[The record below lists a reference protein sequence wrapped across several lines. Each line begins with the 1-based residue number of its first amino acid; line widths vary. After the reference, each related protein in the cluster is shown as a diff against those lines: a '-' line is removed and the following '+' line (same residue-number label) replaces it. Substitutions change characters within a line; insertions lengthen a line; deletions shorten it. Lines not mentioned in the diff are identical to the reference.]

1 MNKTKLICLFGL
13 LASSGTILAQS
24 NKFLPNS
31 LVVEE
36 QEFNEAVRVAHHD
49 CYSTD
54 LLEKFIERHPGSRFT
69 AQALVEL
76 ERAQILASGTYQ
88 YVYSEPTLTQ
98 LRPTEEPYHYF
109 YQNQK
114 LFNEENPDLELLR
127 ERYEQLLGL
136 NDPKFNTEATYYLGY
151 IDYTE
156 GKYEDAMNRF
166 NGLPYDPKYNETVP
180 FYKMQI
186 LYAMGSWE
194 EALNIINGSNREF
207 AFLTSE
213 QQAEVDR
220 IKAECLA
227 QTGNKSEALNF
238 YTKYIDEAEKPVATS
253 AYNCAVLAY
262 EKGDQKLVQ
271 KALSKSVNTDIPSIK
286 QYSYMLLGQSYML
299 SGETQKANMAF
310 EQASMIDADKEVQES
325 AAYNKAVLVHETS
338 YSPWGDEVIQF
349 ENFLNTYPNSKYS
362 DNISTYLTE
371 VYMTTKN
378 YDAALSSIRKIK
390 KPNQRI
396 LDAKQR
402 LLFQCGINDF
412 VNADYV
418 GANNNFTE
426 CLSIPT
432 SNNSI
437 KAQASYWRGESRYH
451 LDFLT
456 DAAEDYKRFNELS
469 SSVSDDHLKAVGNY
483 SLGYVYFKKQDFYR
497 AAASFDK
504 YISYP
509 KEFGS
514 ETYYDAISR
523 LGDCAYY
530 NRDFVKAE
538 SYYST
543 VAEAGCNSTPYGLF
557 QQAFMFGLQKRYSEK
572 QNVLDKLI
580 AIYPKNDYV
589 DDAWLE
595 KGNTSILQGENAAAI
610 NSFKYIVDNM
620 PNSVNAPQAA
630 VQLAMAYNNSGQVAE
645 AQKVYEMVARKYP
658 NTDEAATALQDLKI
672 ISTNA
677 LFTDMPKALA
687 DGDFQKVIDN
697 YNLLSKENVDFRD
710 LQKMQLMTSKALFA
724 QGYTNDAMELL
735 LEASKD
741 VRTETGAEA
750 KYLLSQKMFDRGD
763 VDGALANVTAFI
775 QEGSPYQ
782 YWLARA
788 IILMSDISVANDDS
802 FTATE
807 YLKSLQSNYSGDDD
821 IQTMIN
827 TRLSNLK

>member
-1 MNKTKLICLFGL
+1 MNTSKLIFLFGL
-13 LASSGTILAQS
+13 MVSAGTAMAQS
-24 NKFLPNS
+24 NIVIPNS
-31 LVVEE
+31 LVSEE
-36 QEFNEAVRVAHHD
+36 KEFNEAVRVARID
-49 CYSTD
+49 CYNTD
-54 LLEKFIERHPGSRFT
+54 LLEKFIERHPGSRFA
-69 AQALVEL
+69 AQALLEL
-76 ERAQILASGTYQ
+76 ERAQILSSGTYE
-88 YVYSEPTLTQ
+88 YVYNEPKLTQ

-109 YQNQK
+109 YENQK
-114 LFNEENPDLELLR
+114 LINEDGTDLTMLR
-127 ERYEQLLGL
+127 KRYEQLLNL
-136 NDPKFNTEATYYLGY
+136 DDPEFSNEATYYLGY
-151 IDYTE
+151 LDYAE
-156 GKYEDAMNRF
+156 GKYEDALNRF
-166 NGLPYDPKYNETVP
+166 NGLQYDPKFNQTVP

-186 LYAMGSWE
+186 LYAMGNWE
-194 EALNIINGSNREF
+194 DALNTITTSNREF
-207 AFLTSE
+207 SHLTPE
-213 QQAEVDR
+213 QQGEVDR

-227 QTGNKSEALNF
+227 QTGNKTEALNYF
-238 YTKYIDEAEKPVATS
+238 TKYIEQTENPVATS

-262 EKGDQKLVQ
+262 EKNDQKLVQ
-271 KALSKSVNTDIPSIK
+271 KALSKAVSTNIPSLK

-299 SGETQKANMAF
+299 TGETQKANMAF
-310 EQASMIDADKEVQES
+310 EQASMIDEDKEVQES

-338 YSPWGDEVIQF
+338 YSPWGDEVVQF
-349 ENFLNTYPNSKYS
+349 ENFLNSYPNSKYA

-378 YDAALSSIRKIK
+378 YDSALASIRKIK

-402 LLFQCGINDF
+402 LLFQCGVQDF

-426 CLSIPT
+426 CLSINT
-432 SNNSI
+432 NNTPI
-437 KAQASYWRGESRYH
+437 KAQASFWRGESRYH

-456 DAAEDYKRFNELS
+456 DAAEDYKNFNALS
-469 SSVSDDHLKAVGNY
+469 SSVQDEHLRAVGNY
-483 SLGYVYFKKQDFYR
+483 SLGYVYFKKKDFNR

-504 YISYP
+504 YISYS
-509 KEFGS
+509 KEHGS

-543 VAEAGCNSTPYGLF
+543 VAEAGCNSSPYGLF
-557 QQAFMFGLQKRYSEK
+557 QQAFMLGLQKRYSEK

-580 AIYPKNDYV
+580 ALYPQNDYV
-589 DDAWLE
+589 DNAYLE
-595 KGNTSILQGENAAAI
+595 KGNTSILQGENSAAI

-620 PNSVNAPQAA
+620 PNSANAPQAA
-630 VQLAMAYNNSGQVAE
+630 VQLAMAYNNTGQVAE

-658 NTDEAATALQDLKI
+658 NTDEAATALQDLKT

-677 LFTDMPKALA
+677 LFSDMPKALSE
-687 DGDFQKVIDN
+687 GNYQKVVDN
-697 YNLLSKENVDFRD
+697 YNILSKENIDFRD
-710 LQKMQLMTSKALFA
+710 LQKMQLMTAKALFQ
-724 QGYTNDAMELL
+724 QGNNTEAMELL
-735 LEASKD
+735 NEASKD

-750 KYLLSQKMFDRGD
+750 KYLYAQKLFDNGNIEGSLS
-763 VDGALANVTAFI
+763 NVTEFI
-775 QEGSPYQ
+775 QDGTPYQ

-788 IILMSDISVANDDS
+788 IILMSDISVANDDT

-807 YLKSLQSNYSGDDD
+807 YLKSLNSNYTADDD
-821 IQTMIN
+821 IKTMIN